1 MAQDYFA
8 LLGLAPGQY
17 APREISR
24 RYQTRR
30 AALLTRAQDPSA
42 RSTVLRDLDDLHVAY
57 QTLRAPTRQE
67 AYRQSRSGGGMDA
80 AAELRRLIAASL
92 EDGLLRCSR
101 RDAILERAA
110 ALGFNEFQTHLLI
123 AQVQFGDEEV
133 AAAPQG
139 MVRRPHPRLWARVAA
154 VGVAALAVFLGL
166 VHWLGV

>member
-8 LLGLAPGQY
+8 LLGLAPGRY
-17 APREISR
+17 APREIAR

-30 AALLTRAQDPSA
+30 AALVSQAQDPRA
-42 RSTVLRDLDDLHVAY
+42 RAAALRELDDLHVAY
-57 QTLRAPTRQE
+57 QALREPARQA
-67 AYRQSRSGGGMDA
+67 AYRASRTVDEDA

-101 RDAILERAA
+101 RDVILERAA
-110 ALGFNEFQTHLLI
+110 ALGFSEFQTHLLI

-133 AAAPQG
+133 ASAPQG
-139 MVRRPHPRLWARVAA
+139 MARRPHPRLWARVAA

>member
-8 LLGLAPGQY
+8 LLGLAPGRY
-17 APREISR
+17 APREIAR

-30 AALLTRAQDPSA
+30 AALLTRAQDPRVRSA
-42 RSTVLRDLDDLHVAY
+42 VLRDLDDLHVAY
-57 QTLRAPTRQE
+57 QTLREPARQD
-67 AYRQSRSGGGMDA
+67 AYRQSRSGGMDA
-80 AAELRRLIAASL
+80 AGELRQLIAASL

-110 ALGFNEFQTHLLI
+110 TLGFNEFQTHLLI

-133 AAAPQG
+133 ASAPQG